1 MFFYFLISN
10 VVAQSFSNATNGFV
24 PIHAECINIK
34 TSLCSID
41 ALCMTLDA
49 GIMNAMMTYPGM
61 EGFYGQMPAGMVG
74 VSGLFPA
81 QTLAATLAQFAFMVS
96 YAGTGG
102 NVTQIYPA
110 LNAVYECEA
119 RNEELIWA
127 QYADTWSAVQICF
140 EDADCLAAFDSI
152 REASSDKPPA
162 PFGKFSSTWT
172 YVPEIDFYM
181 PLTPDNDNDAYCGIV
196 FAALAE
202 ENMKAVNALVAWAT
216 LNLNGDDLLGHC
228 NDAVAKY
235 TLGLVAGLSAGCL
248 VFGLLVM
255 GLGCYC
261 CNGRKKEAI

>member
-1 MFFYFLISN
+1 MFFSLLISN
-10 VVAQSFSNATNGFV
+10 VVAQSVSNATYGFV

-41 ALCMTLDA
+41 ATCMALDA
-49 GIMNAMMTYPGM
+49 AIIGTMMSFEGF

-74 VSGLFPA
+74 VAGVFPP

-96 YAGTGG
+96 YNATGG
-102 NVTQIYPA
+102 ALTQIYPS

-119 RNEELIWA
+119 RNEGLVWA

-162 PFGKFSSTWT
+162 PFGKFGSTWT
-172 YVPEIDFYM
+172 FIPEIDFWM
-181 PLTPDNDNDAYCGIV
+181 PLAVDNDNDAYCGIV

-202 ENMKAVNALVAWAT
+202 ENIKAINGLIAWAT

-261 CNGRKKEAI
+261 CNGRKKDAI

>member
-10 VVAQSFSNATNGFV
+10 VVAQSVSNATYGFV
-24 PIHAECINIK
+24 PVHAECINIK
-34 TSLCSID
+34 TSLCSGD
-41 ALCMTLDA
+41 PNCVALDA
-49 GIMNAMMTYPGM
+49 GIIGFLMSDPAMA
-61 EGFYGQMPAGMVG
+61 GFAGQLPPGMVG
-74 VSGLFPA
+74 VPGVFPPE
-81 QTLAATLAQFAFMVS
+81 TLALNLAQVAFMVS
-96 YAGTGG
+96 YNQTGG
-102 NVTQIYPA
+102 SVTQIYPS

-119 RNEELIWA
+119 RNEGLIWA
-127 QYADTWSAVQICF
+127 EYADTWSAVQVCM
-140 EDADCLAAFDSI
+140 EDTACLDAFDSI

-162 PFGKFSSTWT
+162 PFGKFSATWT
-172 YVPEIDFYM
+172 YVPYIDFWM
-181 PLTPDNDNDAYCGIV
+181 PLAVDNDNDAYCGIV

-202 ENMKAVNALVAWAT
+202 ENIKAINGLIAWAT